1 MSTIYAPGTV
11 AKVTLRRLMADG
23 KPRANDAGDTYLA
36 FWDDYNRQWVSAEA
50 GALATAG
57 DFWHFDVR
65 PLVVL
70 DLDEAPRGAGNNYPQ
85 WLLQAASSDQAS
97 SGRTNY
103 RPGFLRWLADQ
114 VETQTRPP
122 RIPEPGL
129 WGVVEATGATMPR
142 RRWIHHEEDR
152 WVCDTGV
159 WRYWDD
165 LVDPVLIRDG
175 IEDES

>member
-1 MSTIYAPGTV
+1 MSTYPAGTV
-11 AKVTLRRLMADG
+11 AVATVDG
-23 KPRANDAGDTYLA
+23 EPNVRI
-36 FWDDYNRQWVSAEA
+36 
-50 GALATAG
+50 ALADPADPRVQWFAITGRNAG
-57 DFWHFDVR
+57 NWIGTEEITDVR
-65 PLVVL
+65 PLVML
-70 DLDEAPRGAGNNYPQ
+70 DLDEGDARMLP
-85 WLLQAASSDQAS
+85 LLLRRLGDREQSESDS
-97 SGRTNY
+97 PGRLLVTTDA
-103 RPGFLRWLADQ
+103 LRKVADQ
-114 VETQTRPP
+114 IEAQTKPP

-175 IEDES
+175 IEVES